1 MAETNDK
8 YVEHCEIKN
17 GHLIVYYRE
26 GDNMSVVDLGNVV
39 GPQGPKG
46 EQGLQGPKGE
56 QGLQGPKGEQGLQG
70 PKGEQGPQGPQGPQ
84 GAKGE
89 NGVTPSFYIGNGSGE
104 NQELGHL
111 YVDYDNPVE

>member
-26 GDNMSVVDLGNVV
+26 GDNMSVIDLGNVV

-46 EQGLQGPKGE
+46 EPGE
-56 QGLQGPKGEQGLQG
+56 NGV
-70 PKGEQGPQGPQGPQ
+70 
-84 GAKGE
+84 